1 MLEQV
6 WRILRDNPILLL
18 LVGSWIVG
26 GIGSAVRKA
35 RERAEAERRSERQAG
50 RRMPDDTDREDVRTL
65 QAEPARPAEEDVA
78 EKLRRILGEMESGGQ
93 PASQRIPEPASR
105 REPQPHSFDED
116 VEEEIREVTVR
127 EEPRAVPVR
136 TAAPP
141 PLPQRSA
148 PTSYTPRPFVPSTLG
163 KVPVQVQP
171 HVGESIQRR
180 AAPASGAVAATRLG
194 ELGGRGP
201 AETRRR
207 VGGKG
212 ALVDLSDLR
221 SAIVLREVLDRPLAM
236 REEWGR

>member
-18 LVGSWIVG
+18 LVGSWVVG

-35 RERAEAERRSERQAG
+35 RERAEAERRSG
-50 RRMPDDTDREDVRTL
+50 RRMSAAGNGEDDRPF
-65 QAEPARPAEEDVA
+65 QPEPARPAEEDVA
-78 EKLRRILGEMESGGQ
+78 EKLRRILGEMEGGGQ
-93 PASQRIPEPASR
+93 PAPQRNPDPRPR
-105 REPQPHSFDED
+105 RETQPHSFDED
-116 VEEEIREVTVR
+116 VEEEVREVRVR

-136 TAAPP
+136 TAEPP
-141 PLPQRSA
+141 PLPQRAA
-148 PTSYTPRPFVPSTLG
+148 PTSYNPRPFVPSTLG
-163 KVPVQVQP
+163 RAQVQP

-180 AAPASGAVAATRLG
+180 STPASGAVATTRLG

-207 VGGKG
+207 SERPG
-212 ALVDLSDLR
+212 AVVDLSNLR
-221 SAIVLREVLDRPLAM
+221 SAIVLREVLDRPLAL

>member
-35 RERAEAERRSERQAG
+35 RERAEAERRAG
-50 RRMPDDTDREDVRTL
+50 RRIPAASAGEDVRTL
-65 QAEPARPAEEDVA
+65 QAEPVRPAEEDVA

-93 PASQRIPEPASR
+93 PASQRTPEPASR